1 MSGLGRNVANNML
14 FTCIKLLLFIASF
27 NNSSALATVEP
38 LSTPD
43 NLPTSA
49 DIMASEARGSIDR
62 IDTISNLLPHPA
74 NFLLDNIVSTAGSTA
89 GIVTSVNLTRQHDGD
104 IFWTNGVNSCNA
116 DTCVGLSSGTAS
128 WLAKGINKM
137 GSLVDATGGSK
148 SQLELLVRQTQ
159 HKLKDKS
166 SSSAATAAST
176 AANANGES
184 CQCRCLPYLNTYRE
198 DLGICVDDIHECTL
212 SPFVSGSSSE
222 KIPFVFLPLRG
233 QIIYPSREISFA
245 DIRTPVCAVTGA
257 QYLTPNGWSELR
269 NPIDTDYPFR
279 MFRDEGRTFLQWLG
293 EADLRHK
300 MQGRLIVVHL
310 VCRDMTLSLNA
321 TASNDHLMPP
331 KNVFSPCVAFRVN
344 GSPVKYAN
352 NVSEVLFQAEATTTL
367 ASTSDGMST
376 KEYIV
381 IGVCSLLLGL
391 IYVSSV
397 FLYLHMKK
405 RKSRDQSRSRNSLD
419 DLNNEIN
426 YPKNDQV
433 TFGAPFTRS
442 GSLYSAGSLTTSNEP
457 RSRASLSSM
466 KEEMGIVKNNPLLQH
481 FPQLNDHHSGFT
493 SDISNS
499 NSECEMDG
507 GGGNYHDKVKQMQT
521 NALVHPQMGMMM
533 NNGSPKGSH
542 HSSNNGAQS
551 QGSKED
557 DGLDSNA
564 NSQENECLPPE
575 NVAIIEEMMTEEKL
589 ESLRA
594 MVNGNIRK
602 KLYFNPAYFEPHLL
616 AQPPPAA
623 LEFLQKIREVI
634 AIAKYKMATK
644 RYQPSLTLIPE
655 EGTPR
660 SNTPSVYGS
669 QLHTP
674 SECQGCVTNRC
685 SGHVK
690 NCGDKRNSI
699 EKWLETVQ
707 STEDNRST
715 EQGSRDANANDKERQ
730 SPSSSGSS
738 KTPEG
743 LKSPNMTPAGKRITP
758 PKQKPPPPPIHKPGM
773 ASNQLR
779 NQIINHN
786 LIEEESQYNTP
797 TDNRN
802 SSSIYQKSRNSLN
815 IPVMQHKL
823 DAYSALTASAHMY
836 GFAETGGEIY
846 NNPKFMLHDS
856 PAASQRS
863 RSSSQRSKNSR
874 KRLDVLDQYAAASTP
889 TSLSSTERQHYNML
903 RSMEQMNDHLDSNTL
918 ERIHQEYTATLR
930 SNGSFNLD
938 IPTPDYDST
947 MEKKI
952 KDIYNNTQS
961 SGPSVPTPDYS
972 SLSRKSLKQYQPDS
986 PIYRRKSPQYL
997 IVDYETDSLERLE
1010 ATKRKSS
1017 QSSSSPS
1024 SDVSSQLSPS
1034 LSTALPLEEELEIS
1048 HTVYQGDGFNT
1059 KSLGSQKKNL
1069 IRTLESSALKK
1080 DMAARIKYD
1089 TPFRGSMTIEVE
1101 HEPPSDLERST
1112 DSDQYEPDTLDRKP
1126 KKQSFCDVNAWSN
1139 VEMKRA
1145 NDNQSTPPQ
1154 SLPDMS
1160 KRPVKV
1166 ESQNSFR
1173 LKPNDTP
1180 SSTACRR
1187 QISRDSAYESQVELR
1202 RPCGNEEFEEDTNS
1216 KVSNL
1221 RDIYQSLLVRQ
1232 NSDCSCKCGGQATSM
1247 FLQEQIEDL
1256 SDKGRILTLEAKH
1269 SRRQRPSQPPTPP
1282 AMVEISNESSNKC
1295 TIKITTP
1302 KASRVNVQADKRP
1315 TEYVEPR
1322 VHQKP
1327 VKEDNNTT
1335 STKYLQS
1342 PRQLRSLSATP
1353 PSRIKRSL
1361 SQSPQT
1367 PPPPPP
1373 PTSASTTLNSRTS
1386 RASSNTQHQYRAHS
1400 HTEEE
1405 TMSNHSESTE
1415 VTGISGTMTNSEFG
1429 GTMDKKT
1436 PPNKLHKTD
1445 KTLEKPKHENIN
1457 SAKDSTKADKTE
1469 AQQTAKKLREDDF
1482 GAIFNTHINGLRN
1495 DYSLNKYLNRRK
1507 SQDRSEDPAQEGLN
1521 ATAQQLELQIEN
1533 NNNLKHSAEIDP
1545 NKIDVVSLSSR
1556 SNRSSSRLSDR
1567 TKEMYRNAGVPVGIA
1582 YPQRNN
1588 ANNNNNSNSNNNN
1601 NSSSNSNPATPNPPA
1616 NNVQT
1621 VYRCEIEPVQLTHG
1635 MQIAM
1640 GLKDRPKKAK
1650 DIKNA
1655 WKKFV
1660 SMAASK
1666 FSPTQSPAPPF
1677 DKKAGSILEV
1687 LERDEGISSLI
1698 EDHPQVSTPKSSYS
1712 APASQ
1717 NYYEQRFGP
1726 RLQEM
1731 DSGYMSA
1738 DSGEAHKRTFYDR
1751 YNFKMMSERDHIIRV
1766 STIEDNSDGDSTLTD
1781 RHKGQEASA
1790 RRGSILDTNRFE
1802 DFEHINEQQQQLQKQ
1817 QVPLAENTIEV
1828 IEDESDNDSD
1838 KTLTRSNTQRRSPT
1852 QSSSSTT
1859 FTSDEDE
1866 EEPIT
1871 TSYGSS
1877 ETDGET
1883 NVDDMW
1889 ESGAES
1895 VETHSVLYKNIRKS
1909 LER

>member
-1 MSGLGRNVANNML
+1 
-14 FTCIKLLLFIASF
+14 
-27 NNSSALATVEP
+27 
-38 LSTPD
+38 
-43 NLPTSA
+43 
-49 DIMASEARGSIDR
+49 
-62 IDTISNLLPHPA
+62 
-74 NFLLDNIVSTAGSTA
+74 
-89 GIVTSVNLTRQHDGD
+89 
-104 IFWTNGVNSCNA
+104 
-116 DTCVGLSSGTAS
+116 
-128 WLAKGINKM
+128 
-137 GSLVDATGGSK
+137 
-148 SQLELLVRQTQ
+148 
-159 HKLKDKS
+159 
-166 SSSAATAAST
+166 
-176 AANANGES
+176 
-184 CQCRCLPYLNTYRE
+184 
-198 DLGICVDDIHECTL
+198 
-212 SPFVSGSSSE
+212 
-222 KIPFVFLPLRG
+222 
-233 QIIYPSREISFA
+233 
-245 DIRTPVCAVTGA
+245 
-257 QYLTPNGWSELR
+257 
-269 NPIDTDYPFR
+269 
-279 MFRDEGRTFLQWLG
+279 
-293 EADLRHK
+293 
-300 MQGRLIVVHL
+300 
-310 VCRDMTLSLNA
+310 
-321 TASNDHLMPP
+321 
-331 KNVFSPCVAFRVN
+331 
-344 GSPVKYAN
+344 
-352 NVSEVLFQAEATTTL
+352 
-367 ASTSDGMST
+367 
-376 KEYIV
+376 
-381 IGVCSLLLGL
+381 
-391 IYVSSV
+391 
-397 FLYLHMKK
+397 
-405 RKSRDQSRSRNSLD
+405 
-419 DLNNEIN
+419 
-426 YPKNDQV
+426 
-433 TFGAPFTRS
+433 
-442 GSLYSAGSLTTSNEP
+442 
-457 RSRASLSSM
+457 
-466 KEEMGIVKNNPLLQH
+466 
-481 FPQLNDHHSGFT
+481 
-493 SDISNS
+493 
-499 NSECEMDG
+499 
-507 GGGNYHDKVKQMQT
+507 
-521 NALVHPQMGMMM
+521 
-533 NNGSPKGSH
+533 
-542 HSSNNGAQS
+542 
-551 QGSKED
+551 
-557 DGLDSNA
+557 
-564 NSQENECLPPE
+564 
-575 NVAIIEEMMTEEKL
+575 
-589 ESLRA
+589 
-594 MVNGNIRK
+594 
-602 KLYFNPAYFEPHLL
+602 
-616 AQPPPAA
+616 
-623 LEFLQKIREVI
+623 
-634 AIAKYKMATK
+634 MATK

-655 EGTPR
+655 EGSPR

-669 QLHTP
+669 QMPTP

-699 EKWLETVQ
+699 EKWLEMVQ
-707 STEDNRST
+707 STEDNRAS
-715 EQGSRDANANDKERQ
+715 EENRPPGNQQNEAERQ
-730 SPSSSGSS
+730 SPSSSSITSKSS
-738 KTPEG
+738 EGVKTPNSIRSG
-743 LKSPNMTPAGKRITP
+743 TSGSKRIAP
-758 PKQKPPPPPIHKPGM
+758 PKQKPPPPPVQQKS
-773 ASNQLR
+773 AVT
-779 NQIINHN
+779 HN
-786 LIEEESQYNTP
+786 P
-797 TDNRN
+797 RN
-802 SSSIYQKSRNSLN
+802 SSNQQRQEDEESHYGHNPSSLYQKSRNLPSL
-815 IPVMQHKL
+815 PALQQKL

-836 GFAETGGEIY
+836 GYAETGSEIY
-846 NNPKFMLHDS
+846 NNPKFTLHDS

-863 RSSSQRSKNSR
+863 RGSSHRSR
-874 KRLDVLDQYAAASTP
+874 KRLDVLDHYAAASTP
-889 TSLSSTERQHYNML
+889 TSLSSTERAHYNML
-903 RSMEQMNDHLDSNTL
+903 RSMEQLNDHLDSGTL
-918 ERIHQEYTATLR
+918 ERMHQEYTATLR

-972 SLSRKSLKQYQPDS
+972 SLSRKSLKLYQPDS

-1048 HTVYQGDGFNT
+1048 HTVYQGSGYNT
-1059 KSLGSQKKNL
+1059 KSLRSEKKNT
-1069 IRTLESSALKK
+1069 IRTLDSGGLKK
-1080 DMAARIKYD
+1080 DVAARIKYD

-1126 KKQSFCDVNAWSN
+1126 KKQSFCDVNPWTN
-1139 VEMKRA
+1139 MEMKRSF
-1145 NDNQSTPPQ
+1145 DNLSSPPQ

-1160 KRPVKV
+1160 NRPATAKV

-1173 LKPNDTP
+1173 LKPHGTP
-1180 SSTACRR
+1180 GSTACRR

-1202 RPCGNEEFEEDTNS
+1202 RPCGNEDLLEDPNT

-1247 FLQEQIEDL
+1247 FLQEKIEDL
-1256 SDKGRILTLEAKH
+1256 SEKGRILTLEAKH
-1269 SRRQRPSQPPTPP
+1269 TRRQRCSQPTTPP
-1282 AMVEISNESSNKC
+1282 PMVEISNESSNKC
-1295 TIKITTP
+1295 TIKISTP
-1302 KASRVNVQADKRP
+1302 KAGRVNVQADKRP

-1327 VKEDNNTT
+1327 AKEENPATA
-1335 STKYLQS
+1335 KYLNS
-1342 PRQLRSLSATP
+1342 PRQLRSLSETP

-1386 RASSNTQHQYRAHS
+1386 RASSNTQHQSYRANS

-1415 VTGISGTMTNSEFG
+1415 VTGISSTMTNSEFG
-1429 GTMDKKT
+1429 GTIDKKAS
-1436 PPNKLHKTD
+1436 PNHNHNKLNKSD
-1445 KTLEKPKHENIN
+1445 KSLEKPKVENIN
-1457 SAKDSTKADKTE
+1457 SLKSSITPEKTE
-1469 AQQTAKKLREDDF
+1469 AQQTAKKLKEEDF

-1507 SQDRSEDPAQEGLN
+1507 SQERNEIPPNDSQDSSNQP
-1521 ATAQQLELQIEN
+1521 LEMQMEH
-1533 NNNLKHSAEIDP
+1533 NNNLKFNNEADV
-1545 NKIDVVSLSSR
+1545 NKLDVVSLSSR

-1582 YPQRNN
+1582 YPQRSN
-1588 ANNNNNSNSNNNN
+1588 ANNNNNSSSSAHNSN
-1601 NSSSNSNPATPNPPA
+1601 SNNPATPPSPPT

-1677 DKKAGSILEV
+1677 DKKASSLLEV

-1726 RLQEM
+1726 RTQEL

-1738 DSGEAHKRTFYDR
+1738 DSGEAYKRSFYDR

-1781 RHKGQEASA
+1781 RHKGEEPST
-1790 RRGSILDTNRFE
+1790 RRGSILDATRFE
-1802 DFEHINEQQQQLQKQ
+1802 DIEHINEQQLQQCLPVVSK
-1817 QVPLAENTIEV
+1817 VVEV
-1828 IEDESDNDSD
+1828 NDDVSDNDSE
-1838 KTLTRSNTQRRSPT
+1838 KTLTRSNVQRRSPT
-1852 QSSSSTT
+1852 QSTSSTT
-1859 FTSDEDE
+1859 FTSDEEE

-1895 VETHSVLYKNIRKS
+1895 VETHSVLYKNVRKS
-1909 LER
+1909 IER

>member
-1 MSGLGRNVANNML
+1 
-14 FTCIKLLLFIASF
+14 
-27 NNSSALATVEP
+27 
-38 LSTPD
+38 
-43 NLPTSA
+43 
-49 DIMASEARGSIDR
+49 
-62 IDTISNLLPHPA
+62 
-74 NFLLDNIVSTAGSTA
+74 
-89 GIVTSVNLTRQHDGD
+89 
-104 IFWTNGVNSCNA
+104 
-116 DTCVGLSSGTAS
+116 
-128 WLAKGINKM
+128 
-137 GSLVDATGGSK
+137 
-148 SQLELLVRQTQ
+148 
-159 HKLKDKS
+159 
-166 SSSAATAAST
+166 
-176 AANANGES
+176 
-184 CQCRCLPYLNTYRE
+184 
-198 DLGICVDDIHECTL
+198 
-212 SPFVSGSSSE
+212 
-222 KIPFVFLPLRG
+222 
-233 QIIYPSREISFA
+233 
-245 DIRTPVCAVTGA
+245 
-257 QYLTPNGWSELR
+257 
-269 NPIDTDYPFR
+269 
-279 MFRDEGRTFLQWLG
+279 
-293 EADLRHK
+293 
-300 MQGRLIVVHL
+300 
-310 VCRDMTLSLNA
+310 
-321 TASNDHLMPP
+321 
-331 KNVFSPCVAFRVN
+331 
-344 GSPVKYAN
+344 
-352 NVSEVLFQAEATTTL
+352 
-367 ASTSDGMST
+367 
-376 KEYIV
+376 
-381 IGVCSLLLGL
+381 
-391 IYVSSV
+391 
-397 FLYLHMKK
+397 
-405 RKSRDQSRSRNSLD
+405 
-419 DLNNEIN
+419 
-426 YPKNDQV
+426 
-433 TFGAPFTRS
+433 
-442 GSLYSAGSLTTSNEP
+442 
-457 RSRASLSSM
+457 
-466 KEEMGIVKNNPLLQH
+466 
-481 FPQLNDHHSGFT
+481 
-493 SDISNS
+493 
-499 NSECEMDG
+499 
-507 GGGNYHDKVKQMQT
+507 
-521 NALVHPQMGMMM
+521 
-533 NNGSPKGSH
+533 
-542 HSSNNGAQS
+542 
-551 QGSKED
+551 
-557 DGLDSNA
+557 
-564 NSQENECLPPE
+564 
-575 NVAIIEEMMTEEKL
+575 
-589 ESLRA
+589 
-594 MVNGNIRK
+594 
-602 KLYFNPAYFEPHLL
+602 
-616 AQPPPAA
+616 
-623 LEFLQKIREVI
+623 
-634 AIAKYKMATK
+634 MATK

-669 QLHTP
+669 QLHTS
-674 SECQGCVTNRC
+674 SECQGCATNRC

-707 STEDNRST
+707 STEDNA
-715 EQGSRDANANDKERQ
+715 RDNKSNDKERQ
-730 SPSSSGSS
+730 SPNAGKTAETTKQSSINAGS
-738 KTPEG
+738 T
-743 LKSPNMTPAGKRITP
+743 LPNKRITP
-758 PKQKPPPPPIHKPGM
+758 PKQKPPPPPTQKAVASSGLLRNPIENHQADNEDENLYNTQM
-773 ASNQLR
+773 ASSSTTALYQKFR
-779 NQIINHN
+779 HN
-786 LIEEESQYNTP
+786 LNV
-797 TDNRN
+797 
-802 SSSIYQKSRNSLN
+802 
-815 IPVMQHKL
+815 PVGQHKL
-823 DAYSALTASAHMY
+823 DSYTALAASAHMY
-836 GFAETGGEIY
+836 GYAETGSEIY

-874 KRLDVLDQYAAASTP
+874 KRLDTLDHYATNGTP
-889 TSLSSTERQHYNML
+889 TSLSSTERQHYNMM
-903 RSMEQMNDHLDSNTL
+903 RSMEQMSDQLDAGTL
-918 ERIHQEYTATLR
+918 DRIRQEYTATLK
-930 SNGSFNLD
+930 SNGSYNLD

-1048 HTVYQGDGFNT
+1048 HTVYQGERFST
-1059 KSLGSQKKNL
+1059 KSMGSQKKNP
-1069 IRTLESSALKK
+1069 IRTLDSPSLKK

-1126 KKQSFCDVNAWSN
+1126 KKQSFCDVTNWSN
-1139 VEMKRA
+1139 IELKRVDDHV
-1145 NDNQSTPPQ
+1145 NSPHQ
-1154 SLPDMS
+1154 SLPDIS
-1160 KRPVKV
+1160 KHLTKV
-1166 ESQNSFR
+1166 EAQNSFR
-1173 LKPNDTP
+1173 LKPSGTP
-1180 SSTACRR
+1180 TSTNCRKQR
-1187 QISRDSAYESQVELR
+1187 NKEAAYESQVELR
-1202 RPCGNEEFEEDTNS
+1202 RPCGNEDLEGLDKDS

-1247 FLQEQIEDL
+1247 FLQEKLEDL
-1256 SDKGRILTLEAKH
+1256 NDKGRILTLEAKH
-1269 SRRQRPSQPPTPP
+1269 SRRQRTSQPPTPP
-1282 AMVEISNESSNKC
+1282 PMVEISNKSSNKC

-1302 KASRVNVQADKRP
+1302 KSVRNNVPADKRP

-1322 VHQKP
+1322 IHKITN
-1327 VKEDNNTT
+1327 KEDLDNKPPC
-1335 STKYLQS
+1335 KYLQS
-1342 PRQLRSLSATP
+1342 PRQIRNVSNTP
-1353 PSRIKRSL
+1353 PSRVKRSL

-1367 PPPPPP
+1367 PPPPP

-1386 RASSNTQHQYRAHS
+1386 RASSGTPQLHRTQS

-1415 VTGISGTMTNSEFG
+1415 VTGVSGTMTNSEFG
-1429 GTMDKKT
+1429 GTIDKKSPAGKDPT
-1436 PPNKLHKTD
+1436 PEKCLETPKKDKDFLKTD
-1445 KTLEKPKHENIN
+1445 L
-1457 SAKDSTKADKTE
+1457 TE
-1469 AQQTAKKLREDDF
+1469 AQQTAKKLKEDDF

-1507 SQDRSEDPAQEGLN
+1507 SQDRTEDPMAESLN
-1521 ATAQQLELQIEN
+1521 LNLDLQLEN
-1533 NNNLKHSAEIDP
+1533 NNNNVKLANETDP
-1545 NKIDVVSLSSR
+1545 NKLDVVSLSSR

-1588 ANNNNNSNSNNNN
+1588 NNIN
-1601 NSSSNSNPATPNPPA
+1601 NSSTANTNSTAVPLNSTIVTPSPPP

-1666 FSPTQSPAPPF
+1666 FSPTHSPAPPF
-1677 DKKAGSILEV
+1677 DKKATSLLEV

-1726 RLQEM
+1726 RPQEM

-1781 RHKGQEASA
+1781 RHMGQEASA
-1790 RRGSILDTNRFE
+1790 RRSSILDTNRFE
-1802 DFEHINEQQQQLQKQ
+1802 DFEHINEQQQNQ
-1817 QVPLAENTIEV
+1817 QQHTAPAAKTVQIVDDA
-1828 IEDESDNDSD
+1828 SDNDSE
-1838 KTLTRSNTQRRSPT
+1838 KTLTRSNTQRRSPAS

-1866 EEPIT
+1866 EEQVT

-1895 VETHSVLYKNIRKS
+1895 IETHSVLYKNVRKS

>member
-1 MSGLGRNVANNML
+1 
-14 FTCIKLLLFIASF
+14 
-27 NNSSALATVEP
+27 
-38 LSTPD
+38 
-43 NLPTSA
+43 
-49 DIMASEARGSIDR
+49 
-62 IDTISNLLPHPA
+62 
-74 NFLLDNIVSTAGSTA
+74 
-89 GIVTSVNLTRQHDGD
+89 
-104 IFWTNGVNSCNA
+104 
-116 DTCVGLSSGTAS
+116 
-128 WLAKGINKM
+128 
-137 GSLVDATGGSK
+137 
-148 SQLELLVRQTQ
+148 
-159 HKLKDKS
+159 
-166 SSSAATAAST
+166 
-176 AANANGES
+176 
-184 CQCRCLPYLNTYRE
+184 
-198 DLGICVDDIHECTL
+198 
-212 SPFVSGSSSE
+212 
-222 KIPFVFLPLRG
+222 
-233 QIIYPSREISFA
+233 
-245 DIRTPVCAVTGA
+245 
-257 QYLTPNGWSELR
+257 
-269 NPIDTDYPFR
+269 

-321 TASNDHLMPP
+321 TATNDQLMPP

-352 NVSEVLFQAEATTTL
+352 NVSEVLFQAEATATL

-405 RKSRDQSRSRNSLD
+405 RKSRDQGHSRNSLD

-457 RSRASLSSM
+457 RSRASLSSL

-507 GGGNYHDKVKQMQT
+507 GGNYHDKVKQMQT

-542 HSSNNGAQS
+542 HSSNNGNQS

-557 DGLDSNA
+557 DGLDSSS
-564 NSQENECLPPE
+564 NSQENECLPVE

-655 EGTPR
+655 EGNAR

-707 STEDNRST
+707 STDDNRGT
-715 EQGSRDANANDKERQ
+715 EQGSRENAANDKERQ

-738 KTPEG
+738 KSPEIHKTPNTNMPG
-743 LKSPNMTPAGKRITP
+743 AGPNKRITP
-758 PKQKPPPPPIHKPGM
+758 PKQKPPPPPTHKPSMMGN
-773 ASNQLR
+773 SLR
-779 NQIINHN
+779 NHINNH
-786 LIEEESQYNTP
+786 LEEESPYNALS
-797 TDNRN
+797 DSRS
-802 SSSIYQKSRNSLN
+802 SSSIYQKTRNSLN
-815 IPVMQHKL
+815 IPIMQHKL

-874 KRLDVLDQYAAASTP
+874 KRLDALDHYAAASTP

-903 RSMEQMNDHLDSNTL
+903 RSMEQMNEHLDSSTL
-918 ERIHQEYTATLR
+918 ERIHQEYSSTLR

-1069 IRTLESSALKK
+1069 IRTLDSAALKK

-1139 VEMKRA
+1139 MELKRTA
-1145 NDNQSTPPQ
+1145 DNLSTPPQ

-1160 KRPVKV
+1160 KKPANV

-1173 LKPNDTP
+1173 LKPNDNP

-1202 RPCGNEEFEEDTNS
+1202 RPCGNEDLEEDTNT

-1269 SRRQRPSQPPTPP
+1269 SRRQRPSQPPSPP

-1302 KASRVNVQADKRP
+1302 KASRVNVQTDKRP

-1327 VKEDNNTT
+1327 LKEDNNTPAN
-1335 STKYLQS
+1335 YLQS
-1342 PRQLRSLSATP
+1342 PRQVRSLSTTP

-1429 GTMDKKT
+1429 GTMDKK
-1436 PPNKLHKTD
+1436 PPQSKFNKSD
-1445 KTLEKPKHENIN
+1445 KSLEKPKNDNVN
-1457 SAKDSTKADKTE
+1457 SAKDSIKSEKTE
-1469 AQQTAKKLREDDF
+1469 AQQAAKKLKDEEF

-1507 SQDRSEDPAQEGLN
+1507 SQDRSEDQPAEGLN
-1521 ATAQQLELQIEN
+1521 ATAHQLDLQIEN
-1533 NNNLKHSAEIDP
+1533 NNNLKHTADIDP
-1545 NKIDVVSLSSR
+1545 NKVDVVSLSSR

-1588 ANNNNNSNSNNNN
+1588 ANNNNNNN
-1601 NSSSNSNPATPNPPA
+1601 NSSNNANNNNNSNPATPNPPA

-1726 RLQEM
+1726 RTQEM

-1738 DSGEAHKRTFYDR
+1738 DSGEAHKRTYYDR

-1781 RHKGQEASA
+1781 RHQGQEASA

-1802 DFEHINEQQQQLQKQ
+1802 DFEHINEQQQIQPCPI
-1817 QVPLAENTIEV
+1817 VATSAEVV
-1828 IEDESDNDSD
+1828 IDDVSDNDSE

-1866 EEPIT
+1866 EEPVTT